1 MRTAGCP
8 PSACHLG
15 SARACL
21 PIRLSC
27 EKLAQMAGT
36 TRFSVSRLLTE
47 WAEQDIILAGLEDL
61 PRLMDLAEGSEM
73 V

>member
-1 MRTAGCP
+1 M
-8 PSACHLG
+8 G

-47 WAEQDIILAGLEDL
+47 WAEQDIILAGRRTVVVEDL